1 MAALEQPTIRYDLRN
16 IRDDIEDV
24 INNPTKDSIEKD
36 NKFQYKQWLHDGK
49 CYNILKYNKQF

>member
-16 IRDDIEDV
+16 IRDDIEDI

-36 NKFQYKQWLHDGK
+36 NYFQ
-49 CYNILKYNKQF
+49 NK